1 MSFLLKS
8 LGGTYTDFTVKF
20 IRSKMGV
27 RMERGWG

>member
-8 LGGTYTDFTVKF
+8 LGGTYTDIIVKS

-27 RMERGWG
+27 WMERGWG